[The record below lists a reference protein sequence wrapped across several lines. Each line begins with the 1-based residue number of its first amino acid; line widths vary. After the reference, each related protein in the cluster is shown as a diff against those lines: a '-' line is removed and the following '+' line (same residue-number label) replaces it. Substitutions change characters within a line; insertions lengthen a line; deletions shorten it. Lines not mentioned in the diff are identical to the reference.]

1 RWAGGRIGRHGVII
15 DTELR
20 RSNYNSVRATTKVVW
35 QNIPFGVAFIVTT
48 MTLAIWGPLTP
59 ITAAVA
65 HTVATAVV
73 IFNSARLVRYGE
85 ERATELES
93 YLGPFPAQPAV
104 AA

>member
-1 RWAGGRIGRHGVII
+1 MGWGRGDETG
-15 DTELR
+15 DDR
-20 RSNYNSVRATTKVVW
+20 RSR
-35 QNIPFGVAFIVTT
+35 QVAEGR
-48 MTLAIWGPLTP
+48 GPLTP

-65 HTVATAVV
+65 HTIATAVV